1 MNLSHAPR
9 SGRLRGRALISVI
22 ALGVMALRCVPALDD
37 QEVARRVAES
47 RPTWPNYQEDIKAQI
62 GAGPV
67 AEWEGQLESVE
78 AHAGRVVV
86 RFIVRGPWSTR
97 DCAIPILLQEPLGG
111 VHQSEDARR
120 EGAHVTYTFRLAKG
134 DAPVPWIAL
143 RFPHGTRRIAIP
155 STGAWKSTLAS

>member
-1 MNLSHAPR
+1 MKTSKAPQR
-9 SGRLRGRALISVI
+9 SRLRGRALLSSV
-22 ALGVMALRCVPALDD
+22 ALGVMAIRCVPVLDEL
-37 QEVARRVAES
+37 EVARRVAES

-67 AEWEGQLESVE
+67 AEWEGRLESVE
-78 AHAGRVVV
+78 ANTGRVVV
-86 RFIVRGPWSTR
+86 RFVVRGPWSTR

-120 EGAHVTYTFRLAKG
+120 DGTQVTYTFRLAES

-143 RFPHGTRRIAIP
+143 RFPHATRRIAIP
-155 STGAWKSTLAS
+155 STGVWKSTLDS